1 MHIKLKTFKFFS
13 SQFVIAW
20 SFNLQCAISAYHYY
34 RCEFESRSSSL
45 SITCEGSVVS
55 FNCTYSIEKT
65 FNDTVHWVNS
75 WTRAKPI
82 DNDRDNLEQCNCQ
95 VISTSFCVILF
106 YIFPPNMKKQRFS
119 SLRYR

>member
-1 MHIKLKTFKFFS
+1 MYIRLKTFKFFS
-13 SQFVIAW
+13 SQFVIVW

-34 RCEFESRSSSL
+34 RCGFESRSSSL

-55 FNCTYSIEKT
+55 FNCTYSIKKT

-82 DNDRDNLEQCNCQ
+82 AKDRDNWEQRNCQ
-95 VISTSFCVILF
+95 VISTSLGVILF
-106 YIFPPNMKKQRFS
+106 YIFSPNLKKTKILLPQV
-119 SLRYR
+119 